1 LHTLEGWLLG
11 SCEVFVL
18 HILFKFINGPWGGG
32 NQFLKALRNEFI
44 KMGVYEEI
52 PEKADAILFNSYPF
66 GNLDYFQKIYD
77 LKNKYGKLI
86 FHRLDGPIFLARGCD
101 LEIDQ
106 ISFEFN
112 NLFADGTIFQSNW
125 VKDES
130 EKLGM
135 KNTEHYKVIINAPD
149 ISVFNTRNALPSLE
163 GKFKLIASSWSTNAR
178 KGFDIYQWL
187 DENLDFN
194 NYEFTFVGNS
204 PVKFKNIKHIKAVP
218 SDKLAQIL
226 KNQHLYISASKVEA
240 CSNAIIEALHLGLPC
255 IGYNNGGNREI
266 MSNAGELF
274 NTNEELLA
282 QIQKIENNYLSYVK
296 AINMPTVE
304 EIARSYYA
312 FMKKTSDKLNK
323 KSSIKLSS
331 QKLKNFNMLLSE
343 KGTTI
348 NYESNVFSRIKNIF
362 K

>member
-1 LHTLEGWLLG
+1 MKI
-11 SCEVFVL
+11 S
-18 HILFKFINGPWGGG
+18 ILFKFINGPWGGG

-194 NYEFTFVGNS
+194 NLNLPLLG
-204 PVKFKNIKHIKAVP
+204 
-218 SDKLAQIL
+218 IL
-226 KNQHLYISASKVEA
+226 Q
-240 CSNAIIEALHLGLPC
+240 
-255 IGYNNGGNREI
+255 
-266 MSNAGELF
+266 
-274 NTNEELLA
+274 
-282 QIQKIENNYLSYVK
+282 
-296 AINMPTVE
+296 
-304 EIARSYYA
+304 
-312 FMKKTSDKLNK
+312 
-323 KSSIKLSS
+323 
-331 QKLKNFNMLLSE
+331 
-343 KGTTI
+343 
-348 NYESNVFSRIKNIF
+348 
-362 K
+362 